1 MSHPASV
8 DIPENEASLLR
19 QFGYTSQWLAHD
31 FLTMADLRAQ
41 IEELERSGDTRGEH
55 YRYGSFIR
63 WLNGRGS
70 ASNEELNHFLDL
82 ALGDPD
88 RHMGHSAAIELLRC
102 CWLSDAQF
110 GAVCERLQR
119 TSSHFDTHIRRHSHL
134 RALANDPG
142 NAEIQQRSLDSGDG
156 VVQEALADLDEVSPE
171 ILAALA
177 EKGVVRRVRSI
188 AKQRLGQRR

>member
-1 MSHPASV
+1 MNHPGS
-8 DIPENEASLLR
+8 DNLPEMEASQLR
-19 QFGYTSQWLAHD
+19 RFGYTSPWLAHG
-31 FLTMADLRAQ
+31 FLTPADLHAQ
-41 IEELERSGDTRGEH
+41 IEELESSGDTSFEH
-55 YRYGSFIR
+55 YRYGSFMR
-63 WLNGRGS
+63 WLKARDS
-70 ASNEELNHFLDL
+70 ASDEELERFLDL

-88 RHMGHSAAIELLRC
+88 RHMGHSAAIELLQRR
-102 CWLSDAQF
+102 WLNDAQF
-110 GAVCERLQR
+110 DAVCERLQR